1 MTEKSITQELLRL
14 ENPIIAAV
22 GLTRGLHLA
31 VDGLDDSYDR
41 SALNAI
47 VDALESELD
56 CIEETWREIHQ
67 AARDPAEVARDELI
81 LAGEPLTQVEP
92 SA

>member
-1 MTEKSITQELLRL
+1 MTEKSIAQELLRL

-47 VDALESELD
+47 VEALESELD
-56 CIEETWREIHQ
+56 AIEEIWREIHE
-67 AARDPAEVARDELI
+67 AARDPAEVARDGAI
-81 LAGEPLTQVEP
+81 LAGEPLTPVEP